1 MSIANRP
8 RKDAAELIALI
19 NQRQPDWW
27 PANLDLSIDRS
38 AEHDWIAIVDADDAS
53 PANGIEFARS
63 LGRVVAYLRLRNA
76 WTGE

>member
-8 RKDAAELIALI
+8 RKNAAELIALI
-19 NQRQPDWW
+19 SQRQPDWW
-27 PANLDLSIDRS
+27 PANFDLSIDRS

-63 LGRVVAYLRLRNA
+63 LGRVVADLRLRNA
-76 WTGE
+76 WSGE